1 MTQMVEYAMVSPA
14 VLACEVEIAVP
25 MAVCSFHDC
34 GEEFFEFCVTGWRG
48 PLTADD
54 LAKVE
59 RVLAPYV

>member
-1 MTQMVEYAMVSPA
+1 MTQMIEYAMVSPA
-14 VLACEVEIAVP
+14 VLACEVERAVP
-25 MAVCSFHDC
+25 MAVCTFHDC
-34 GEEFFEFCVTGWRG
+34 GEEFFEFCVCGWL